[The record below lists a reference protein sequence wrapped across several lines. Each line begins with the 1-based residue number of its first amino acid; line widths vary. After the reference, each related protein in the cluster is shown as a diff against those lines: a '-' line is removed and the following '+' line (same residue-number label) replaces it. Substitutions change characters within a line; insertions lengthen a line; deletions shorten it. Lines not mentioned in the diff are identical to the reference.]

1 MAGNGSVDRLR
12 VITANVQSFPQHAL
26 SLAEAKEDLRRNAE
40 AGDLVL
46 LQEIVDRYRPLVA
59 RAFPDREWEVFYGHP
74 DNSAPIAFRRSRF
87 RRVKGRA
94 MQLHPPRAGIHG
106 RRFTTYLQLALEPDG
121 TELHVT
127 NLHLVARAFSK
138 PPSPQRALRVR
149 EWNEGIAKHLSFLD
163 TLVES
168 GQPVL
173 GGGDYNRQLRRH
185 ASLGTEIGD
194 RRVKYAVDP
203 GAIDLLWFIDGER
216 DQWTLTDKEL
226 FAGRGSANARRN
238 SDHGARLATV
248 ALSSNGDA
256 PQGIAFTP
264 VNGVHHG
271 SPDGPNQD
279 QNQGQNQGQ
288 NGGQPAEGHRVMKPK
303 DPPRPEREW
312 PDAFKKTKFGHP
324 VPHTVDWKTRAALE
338 QAEDL
343 LGYRLSLTQGSY
355 STNVEASAHTHDR
368 GGVVDLKSWDAKRKI
383 KVLRSLGFAAWH
395 RLPSQGPWP
404 EHIHAVLI
412 EHGNLHPQA
421 KAQVEDYRKG
431 LDGLKG
437 DAKDPTP
444 RPKPIPIFKY
454 PPAGPPRGDKQD
466 RPRPKPDS
474 GDDPVVEPLGSAYP
488 PRRSFDGVDTS
499 HHQAGKLDLRRAQHA
514 GLRWWYVKAT
524 EGETHIDDTYHQRIR
539 EARAAG
545 VPVGSYHFAR
555 PDGGDAVKEAKHFLE
570 NTEIK
575 AGDMQPML
583 DLEGRQVLKR
593 AELTRWVGVWVTTV
607 RGELAE
613 RGLVARPIIYT
624 RFDLD
629 DAFGCLL
636 WVARYSEEFRAPRI
650 PEPWRRAVIWQH
662 SDGKVG
668 PIKSV
673 PGFGHVDV
681 NAMHPDVP
689 LPALRIRRARRGT
702 GDDIDLIRRDIKAAM
717 TRLDDA
723 LKRLPER

>member
-12 VITANVQSFPQHAL
+12 VITANVQSFPQNAL

-59 RAFPDREWEVFYGHP
+59 RAFPDREWEVFYGHR

-94 MQLHPPRAGIHG
+94 TQLHPPRAGIHG

-163 TLVES
+163 ALVES

-194 RRVKYAVDP
+194 RPVKYAVDL

-216 DQWTLTDKEL
+216 AQWTLTDKDL
-226 FAGRGSANARRN
+226 FAGRGSPNARRN

-248 ALSSNGDA
+248 ALSSAGDA
-256 PQGIAFTP
+256 PQGIAFTR
-264 VNGVHHG
+264 VNGDQHG
-271 SPDGPNQD
+271 PDDGPKH
-279 QNQGQNQGQ
+279 GQ
-288 NGGQPAEGHRVMKPK
+288 NGSQSADGRPGTKPK
-303 DPPRPEREW
+303 DRPRPERKW

-324 VPHTVDWKTRAALE
+324 IPHTVDWKTRAALE
-338 QAEDL
+338 QAEEI

-355 STNVEASAHTHDR
+355 NTDVDASAHTHDR
-368 GGVVDLKSWDAKRKI
+368 GGVVDLKPWDARRKV

-412 EHGNLHPQA
+412 EHGNLHPNA

-431 LDGLKG
+431 LTGLKG

-454 PPAGPPRGDKQD
+454 PPAGEPRGEKQG
-466 RPRPKPDS
+466 RPRPKQESD
-474 GDDPVVEPLGSAYP
+474 GERVVEPLGSAYP

-499 HHQAGKLDLRRAQHA
+499 HFQSGKIDLRRAQHA

-524 EGETHIDDTYHQRIR
+524 EGETLIDETYKRRIR

-545 VPVGSYHFAR
+545 VPVGSYHLAR
-555 PDGGDAVKEAKHFLE
+555 PDGSDAVKEANHYLR
-570 NTEIK
+570 NTQIK
-575 AGDMQPML
+575 VGDMQPML
-583 DLEGRQVLKR
+583 DLEGRQVLSR
-593 AELTRWVGVWVTTV
+593 AQLTRWVGVWVTTV
-607 RGELAE
+607 RAGLAE
-613 RGLVARPIIYT
+613 RGMVAKPIIYT

-629 DAFGCLL
+629 DAFDCLL
-636 WVARYSEEFRAPRI
+636 WVARYSDEFEAPRI

-668 PIKSV
+668 PIRNV
-673 PGFGHVDV
+673 PGFGRVDV

-689 LPALRIRRARRGT
+689 LPALRIRRPRSGT

-717 TRLDDA
+717 ARLDDA
-723 LKRLPER
+723 LERLPER